1 MDDLNFLHQSFDG
14 ATSELPPVIIVED
27 DKLLGLSIRKYL
39 EPNLKLNVELFQSS
53 EDCLLNF
60 AKNHPNDKPF
70 CLVTDISLEQGSD
83 GLLLI
88 DILKDKGFE
97 FVSIVMTGFASIE
110 TAIAATKKGVFHYL
124 TKP

>member
-1 MDDLNFLHQSFDG
+1 MDDLNFLHQTFDG
-14 ATSELPPVIIVED
+14 TTQDLPPVIIVED

-39 EPNLKLNVELFQSS
+39 EQTLKLKVELFESS
-53 EDCLLNF
+53 EDCLMNF
-60 AKNHPNDKPF
+60 AKNHPKDVPF

-97 FVSIVMTGFASIE
+97 FVSIVMTTNPCDASRGPSRLL
-110 TAIAATKKGVFHYL
+110 AAMPVV
-124 TKP
+124 